1 MPQSVVGV
9 IIALL
14 VLLPETIAALR
25 AARRDRVQTSLNLA
39 LGSAMA
45 SIGLTIP
52 AVAVASFWLSGPLV
66 LGLGATQMVLLVLTM
81 LVSTLTV
88 VPGRATPLQGGV
100 HLVVFAAY
108 VELAVTP

>member
-1 MPQSVVGV
+1 
-9 IIALL
+9 
-14 VLLPETIAALR
+14 
-25 AARRDRVQTSLNLA
+25 
-39 LGSAMA
+39 
-45 SIGLTIP
+45 
-52 AVAVASFWLSGPLV
+52 
-66 LGLGATQMVLLVLTM
+66 MVLLVLTM